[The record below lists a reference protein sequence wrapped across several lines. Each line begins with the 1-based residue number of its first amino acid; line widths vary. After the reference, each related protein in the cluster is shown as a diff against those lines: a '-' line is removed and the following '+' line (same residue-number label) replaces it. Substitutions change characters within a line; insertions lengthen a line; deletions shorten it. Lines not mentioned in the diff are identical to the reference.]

1 MAKASIAEAAWPAQP
16 GSCCKSLESFV
27 GRLYN
32 ARRGIGIVSGNKL
45 PDQPK
50 LILNARSRMYSCIH
64 HARESR
70 SSVCGADEE
79 ISRPQCLCLGPV
91 DQCSVEAVLPI
102 PEGCLGQP

>member
-27 GRLYN
+27 GRLDN

-50 LILNARSRMYSCIH
+50 LILNERVKDVFT
-64 HARESR
+64 HARGSR
-70 SSVCGADEE
+70 SSICGADEE
-79 ISRPQCLCLGPV
+79 ISCPQCLRLGPA

-102 PEGCLGQP
+102 PEACL